1 MFGWEFPP
9 HIAGGLGTAC
19 YGMTRGLARN
29 GVEVVFVMPRAYG
42 DEDQRFVRVVNASDV
57 ETIGTR
63 DHEFS
68 EELLEKVSFIHIDS
82 NMLPYISPE
91 EYAAYHD
98 EFVRSGRTHE
108 WTDVWKQ
115 RYTFSGKY
123 GANLMEEVARYAM
136 VAAQVAKDLEGQF
149 DVIHAH
155 DWLTYFAGI
164 AAKRVSGKPLVV
176 HMHATEF
183 DRSGENINRR
193 VYAIEKAGMQ
203 AADRVIAVSELTRR
217 IVIGKYGI
225 PAEKVV
231 TVHNAVRFGESEDA
245 VPERAV
251 KDKVVT
257 FLGRITYQKGPDYFV
272 GKPLVVHMHATE
284 FDRSGENINR
294 RVYAIEKA
302 GMQAAD
308 RVIAVSELTRRIV
321 IGKYG
326 IPAEKVV
333 TVHNAVRFG
342 ESEDAVPERAVKDK
356 VVTFL
361 GRITYQKGPDYFVEA
376 AAKVLQRV
384 PDVRFV
390 MAGSGDLMN
399 HVVRRVAQL
408 GIADRFHFTGF
419 LKGGEVQRMFR
430 LSDVYVMPSVSE
442 PFGISPLEA
451 MRSGVPVII
460 SRQSGVAEV
469 LDYAIKVNY
478 WDVDAL
484 ADAIYGLL
492 TYPAL
497 GRMFASKGL
506 EEVTGLKWTNAAA
519 KIKTVYETVVAEAN
533 N

>member
-19 YGMTRGLARN
+19 YGMTGGLARN

-164 AAKRVSGKPLVV
+164 AAKRVS
-176 HMHATEF
+176 
-183 DRSGENINRR
+183 
-193 VYAIEKAGMQ
+193 
-203 AADRVIAVSELTRR
+203 
-217 IVIGKYGI
+217 
-225 PAEKVV
+225 
-231 TVHNAVRFGESEDA
+231 
-245 VPERAV
+245 
-251 KDKVVT
+251 
-257 FLGRITYQKGPDYFV
+257 

>member
-272 GKPLVVHMHATE
+272 
-284 FDRSGENINR
+284 
-294 RVYAIEKA
+294 
-302 GMQAAD
+302 
-308 RVIAVSELTRRIV
+308 
-321 IGKYG
+321 
-326 IPAEKVV
+326 
-333 TVHNAVRFG
+333 
-342 ESEDAVPERAVKDK
+342 
-356 VVTFL
+356 
-361 GRITYQKGPDYFVEA
+361 EA

-430 LSDVYVMPSVSE
+430 LLDVYVMPSVSE